1 MAKKQSRRRS
11 RVHPT
16 GRRRSKEQ
24 RNITF
29 VTGTRAEFGL
39 METTLDWIVRHHKL
53 KLQIVATGMHLSKKH
68 GHTLDDIQKQG
79 WKVDAIVPW
88 PGGSSESSQAA
99 STGRAVEKLTAAFE
113 KLKTDIVLVVGDRV
127 EAFAAATAGQIS
139 GKIVAHVHGGDRAM
153 GQVDDTLRHAITK
166 LSHIHFAATPQSADR
181 IARLGEERSHIYC
194 FGAPGIDGITS
205 LAKGRA
211 HIQRTYKVKAGRFGL
226 VVLHPT
232 DTNEKKE
239 SDRAKMLLTAMQADK
254 RRYVIVYP
262 NNDPG
267 SAGISSVWDS
277 LKDKPNLTL
286 LKNVPRA
293 DFLGLMRDCAT
304 LIGNSSSGIIEA
316 ASFGTP
322 VIDIGPRQEGREHGG
337 NVLHVP
343 FERSEISRAVR
354 ASGGE
359 SWNVRF
365 PAVNL
370 YGGANTGKRIA
381 HTLGS
386 LIITPTL
393 RRKLITY

>member
-1 MAKKQSRRRS
+1 MA
-11 RVHPT
+11 
-16 GRRRSKEQ
+16 
-24 RNITF
+24 
-29 VTGTRAEFGL
+29 
-39 METTLDWIVRHHKL
+39 TTLDWIVRHHRL
-53 KLQIVATGMHLSKKH
+53 RLQIVATGMHLSKKH
-68 GHTLDDIQKQG
+68 GYTLNDIKKEG
-79 WKVDAIVPW
+79 WPVAATVPW
-88 PGGSSESSQAA
+88 PGGLTESAMA
-99 STGRAVEKLTAAFE
+99 SATGGAVEKLTATFE

-127 EAFAAATAGQIS
+127 EAFAAATAGQLS

-181 IARLGEERSHIYC
+181 IAKLGEDRSRIFC

-232 DTNEKKE
+232 DTDAKKE
-239 SDRAKMLLTAMQADK
+239 VERAKLLLAAMQADK
-254 RRYVIVYP
+254 RRYVIIYP

-267 SAGISSVWDS
+267 SAGISSVWDT
-277 LKDKPNLTL
+277 LKAKPNITL

-293 DFLGLMRDCAT
+293 DFVGLMRDCAT

-337 NVLHVP
+337 NVLHVD
-343 FERSEISRAVR
+343 FEKRAIALAIR

-359 SWNVRF
+359 GWNVKF

-381 HTLGS
+381 HALGS
-386 LIITPTL
+386 LIITPEL